1 MLAPGRG
8 YPDERG
14 GVGMGKLL
22 SVRRR
27 LYHLW
32 HAGLVCIVVLLAS
45 VLAACSAE
53 APGTSTRLSIA
64 TGGTG
69 GVYYVYGGALADEI
83 TQNVEG
89 VEATAESTA
98 ASVDNMLLIENGGS
112 DLAFVSADTAADGV
126 AGVEDFEEPIPAQV
140 LAQLYL
146 SPIQVVALDGSGIR
160 SIEDLAGRTVSVG
173 APNSATEVSAERIL
187 TLAGVD
193 SEAGI
198 EREQLGVDESVD
210 AIRDGTID
218 AFFWGGGVPT
228 GAITDLASTDSI
240 RLLPT
245 GQYVDGIRREYSEV
259 YTESTIPAGSYEGF
273 NEEVGTIA
281 VPNFLL
287 SNESL
292 DEELAYQVTSV
303 LFEQQEDL
311 AQAHPEAEKLELQSA
326 QQVAPLELH
335 PGARRYYEEAGR

>member
-193 SEAGI
+193 PEAGI

-292 DEELAYQVTSV
+292 DEELAYQVTRV